1 MNYDLMRR
9 LQEEPSEEHL
19 WDMILSYQNIM
30 FKTYSG
36 LPFTYEVRKGRNG
49 EYTKELWIDRREK
62 SKIFPLTDAT
72 GLLHCYAIPAPTS

>member
-36 LPFTYEVRKGRNG
+36 LPFTYEAVS
-49 EYTKELWIDRREK
+49 YTH
-62 SKIFPLTDAT
+62 LT
-72 GLLHCYAIPAPTS
+72 LPTKRIV